1 MKKVRVKLIAALAL
15 ASMMMVPAFA
25 KDVTTIKILH
35 TNDIHGNVE
44 DDGKSKIGVAKW
56 ATYVEETKA
65 SEKNVLVLDAG
76 DLFQGVPFANLEKGE
91 SMIEIANMIGYD
103 AMTVGNHEF
112 DFGADHLFNRI
123 IKNLNFP
130 VLAANVYKGEER
142 ALDAYIVKEVEGVKV
157 GIFGMATE
165 ETAFKSHPDNT
176 VGYQFTDMIEA
187 AQETVDLLKEKEEV
201 DVIIMLAHL
210 GLYEGDYTSD
220 LVAKAVDGIDLIIDG
235 HSHTELPEGLMVN
248 DTLIAS
254 TGTAL
259 SHVGEVELTVEDGK
273 VTHKEAE
280 LLNYNA
286 LSEVEPS
293 QEVLEAIEKVKEAQK
308 PMLERVVGK
317 TAVDLIGE
325 RSDVRTGETN
335 LGQLATDAMLDLTG
349 AQIAI
354 TNGGG
359 IRASIK
365 AGNITMND
373 MITVFP
379 YGNTIMVKE
388 IKGSDVKAAL
398 EHGVNEYPNEK
409 GGFPHT
415 AGMTFTLNA
424 YKEVGDRISDIKVN
438 GEPLDLN
445 KTYTVVTND
454 FMAAG
459 GDGYDMFTAYPIKAE
474 YNTLMDTL
482 LDYVEKLGTVEGK
495 FETRMTVVTEAPSVE
510 DIPSSEGMP
519 SEEQLP
525 AQSVVISIMKNIV
538 SKDGQTVTLS
548 LFPYIEQG
556 RVMARLRDM
565 SELLDVEL
573 EWNNTS
579 KTASIK
585 DQDISFKLGQDYAMV
600 NGKKVDLGVKTKVE
614 EGRVILPVAQI
625 ARILDR
631 DVTFDNTIKEV
642 VIK

>member
-1 MKKVRVKLIAALAL
+1 MKKVRFKLLTALAF
-15 ASMMMVPAFA
+15 ASMMIMPVFA
-25 KDVTTIKILH
+25 KDATTIKILH
-35 TNDIHGNVE
+35 TNDIHGNVK
-44 DDGKSKIGVAKW
+44 DDGKSKIGFAKF
-56 ATYVEETKA
+56 ATYVAETRA
-65 SEKNVLVLDAG
+65 ADENVLVLDAG
-76 DLFQGVPFANLEKGE
+76 DMFQGVPFANLEKGQ
-91 SMIEIANMIGYD
+91 SMIELANIIGYD

-112 DFGADHLFNRI
+112 DFGADNLFNNI
-123 IKNLNFP
+123 ISKLNFP
-130 VLAANVYKGEER
+130 VLAANVYKGDER
-142 ALDAYIVKEVEGVKV
+142 ALDAYIVKEVDGVKV

-165 ETAFKSHPDNT
+165 ETAFKSHPNNT
-176 VGYQFTDMIEA
+176 IGYEFTDMIEA
-187 AQETVDLLKEKEEV
+187 ARETVSVLKEKEQAE
-201 DVIIMLAHL
+201 VIIMLAHL

-220 LVAKAVDGIDLIIDG
+220 LVAKAVDGIDLIVDG

-248 DTLIAS
+248 DTLIVS

-259 SHVGEVELTVEDGK
+259 NNVGEVELTVEDGK
-273 VTHKEAE
+273 VVNKEAE
-280 LLNYNA
+280 LLGYSSFA
-286 LSEVEPS
+286 EVAPSE
-293 QEVLEAIEKVKEAQK
+293 EVLEAIETVEAAQK

-317 TAVDLIGE
+317 AAVDLIGE
-325 RSDVRTGETN
+325 RSLVRTGETN

-398 EHGVNEYPNEK
+398 EHGVSEYPNEK

-415 AGMTFTLNA
+415 AGITFTLNA
-424 YKEVGDRISDIKVN
+424 YKEVGNRISDIKVN
-438 GEPLDLN
+438 GEPIDLN
-445 KTYTVVTND
+445 QTYTVVTND

-459 GDGYDMFTAYPIKAE
+459 GDGYDMFKAYPIKAE

-495 FETRMTVVTEAPSVE
+495 FETRMTVVTEAPS
-510 DIPSSEGMP
+510 
-519 SEEQLP
+519 EEETP
-525 AQSVVISIMKNIV
+525 ANSVVISIMKKVV
-538 SKDGQTVTLS
+538 SKNGQNVTVS

-565 SELLDVEL
+565 SELLDIEL
-573 EWNNTS
+573 EWDNQS

-585 DQDISFKLGQDYAMV
+585 GQDIEFKVNQDYAMV
-600 NGKKVDLGVKTKVE
+600 DGKKVDLGVKTKVE
-614 EGRVILPVAQI
+614 DGRVILPVAQI
-625 ARILDR
+625 ARILDKN
-631 DVTFDNTIKEV
+631 VTFDNTIKEV
-642 VIK
+642 VIS

>member
-1 MKKVRVKLIAALAL
+1 MKKVRFKLLTALAF
-15 ASMMMVPAFA
+15 ASMMIMPVFA
-25 KDVTTIKILH
+25 KDTTTIKILH
-35 TNDIHGNVE
+35 TNDIHGNVK
-44 DDGKSKIGVAKW
+44 DDGKSKIGLAKL
-56 ATYVEETKA
+56 ATYVAETRA
-65 SEKNVLVLDAG
+65 ADENVLVLDAG
-76 DLFQGVPFANLEKGE
+76 DMFQGVPFANLEKGQ
-91 SMIEIANMIGYD
+91 SMIELANIIGYD

-112 DFGADHLFNRI
+112 DFGADNLFNNI
-123 IKNLNFP
+123 ISKLNFP
-130 VLAANVYKGEER
+130 VLAANVYKGDER
-142 ALDAYIVKEVEGVKV
+142 ALDAYIVKEVDGVKV

-165 ETAFKSHPDNT
+165 ETAFKSHPNNT
-176 VGYQFTDMIEA
+176 IGYEFTDMIEA
-187 AQETVDLLKEKEEV
+187 ARETVSVLKEKEQAE
-201 DVIIMLAHL
+201 VIIMLAHL

-220 LVAKAVDGIDLIIDG
+220 LVAKAVDGIDLIVDG

-248 DTLIAS
+248 DTLIVS

-259 SHVGEVELTVEDGK
+259 NNVGEVELTVEDGK
-273 VTHKEAE
+273 VVNKEAE
-280 LLNYNA
+280 LLGYSSFA
-286 LSEVEPS
+286 EVAPSE
-293 QEVLEAIEKVKEAQK
+293 EVLEAIEKVEAAQK

-317 TAVDLIGE
+317 AAVDLIGE
-325 RSDVRTGETN
+325 RSLVRTGETN

-398 EHGVNEYPNEK
+398 EHGVSEYPNEK

-415 AGMTFTLNA
+415 AGITFTLNA
-424 YKEVGDRISDIKVN
+424 YKEVGNRISDIKVN
-438 GEPLDLN
+438 GEPIDLN
-445 KTYTVVTND
+445 QTYTVVTND

-459 GDGYDMFTAYPIKAE
+459 GDGYDMFKAYPIKAE

-495 FETRMTVVTEAPSVE
+495 FETRMTVVTEAPS
-510 DIPSSEGMP
+510 
-519 SEEQLP
+519 EEETP
-525 AQSVVISIMKNIV
+525 ANSVVISIMKKVV
-538 SKDGQTVTLS
+538 SKNGQNVTVS

-565 SELLDVEL
+565 SELLDIEL
-573 EWNNTS
+573 EWDNQS

-585 DQDISFKLGQDYAMV
+585 GQDIEFKVDQDYAMV
-600 NGKKVDLGVKTKVE
+600 DGKKVDLGVKTKVE
-614 EGRVILPVAQI
+614 DGRVILPVAQI
-625 ARILDR
+625 ARMLDKN
-631 DVTFDNTIKEV
+631 VTFDNTIKEV
-642 VIK
+642 VIS

>member
-1 MKKVRVKLIAALAL
+1 MKKVRFKLLTALAF
-15 ASMMMVPAFA
+15 ASMMVVPAFA
-25 KDVTTIKILH
+25 KDATTIKIIH

-44 DDGKSKIGVAKW
+44 DDGKSKIGLAKF
-56 ATYVEETKA
+56 ATYVEETRA
-65 SEKNVLVLDAG
+65 VDENLLVLDAG
-76 DLFQGVPFANLEKGE
+76 DMFQGVPFANLEKGQ
-91 SMIEIANMIGYD
+91 SMIELANIVGYD

-112 DFGADHLFNRI
+112 DFGADNLFNNI
-123 IKNLNFP
+123 ISKLNFP
-130 VLAANVYKGEER
+130 VLAANVYKGDER
-142 ALDAYIVKEVEGVKV
+142 ALDAYIVKEVDGVKV

-165 ETAFKSHPDNT
+165 ETAFKSHPNNT
-176 VGYQFTDMIEA
+176 VGYKFTDMIEA
-187 AQETVDLLKEKEEV
+187 AQETVSVLKEKEQAE
-201 DVIIMLAHL
+201 VIIMLAHL

-220 LVAKAVDGIDLIIDG
+220 LVAKAVDGIDLIVDG

-248 DTLIAS
+248 DTLIVS

-259 SHVGEVELTVEDGK
+259 NNVGEVELTVEDGK
-273 VTHKEAE
+273 VVNKEAE
-280 LLNYNA
+280 LLGYSSFEEVA
-286 LSEVEPS
+286 PSE
-293 QEVLEAIEKVKEAQK
+293 EVLEAIEKVEEAQK

-317 TAVDLIGE
+317 AAVDLIGE
-325 RSDVRTGETN
+325 RSLVRTGETN

-415 AGMTFTLNA
+415 AGITFTLNA
-424 YKEVGDRISDIKVN
+424 YKEVGNRISDIKVN
-438 GEPLDLN
+438 GEPIDLN

-459 GDGYDMFTAYPIKAE
+459 GDGYDMFKAYPIKAE

-495 FETRMTVVTEAPSVE
+495 FETRMTVVTEAPS
-510 DIPSSEGMP
+510 
-519 SEEQLP
+519 EEETP
-525 AQSVVISIMKNIV
+525 ANSVVISIMRKVV
-538 SKDGQTVTLS
+538 SKNGQNVTLS

-565 SELLDVEL
+565 SELLDIEL
-573 EWNNTS
+573 EWDNQS

-585 DQDISFKLGQDYAMV
+585 GQDIEFKVNQDYAV
-600 NGKKVDLGVKTKVE
+600 VDGKKVDLGVKTKVE
-614 EGRVILPVAQI
+614 DGRVILPVAQV
-625 ARILDR
+625 ARMLDKN
-631 DVTFDNTIKEV
+631 VTFDNTIKEV
-642 VIK
+642 VIS

>member
-1 MKKVRVKLIAALAL
+1 MKKVRFKLLTALAF
-15 ASMMMVPAFA
+15 ASMMIMPVFA
-25 KDVTTIKILH
+25 KDTTTIKILH
-35 TNDIHGNVE
+35 TNDIHGNVK
-44 DDGKSKIGVAKW
+44 DDGKSKIGLAKF
-56 ATYVEETKA
+56 ATYVAETRA
-65 SEKNVLVLDAG
+65 ADENVLVLDAG
-76 DLFQGVPFANLEKGE
+76 DMFQGVPFANLEKGQ
-91 SMIEIANMIGYD
+91 SMIELANIIGYD

-112 DFGADHLFNRI
+112 DFGADNLFNNI
-123 IKNLNFP
+123 ISKLNFP
-130 VLAANVYKGEER
+130 VLAANVYKGDER
-142 ALDAYIVKEVEGVKV
+142 ALDAYIVKEVDGVKV

-165 ETAFKSHPDNT
+165 ETAFKSHPNNT
-176 VGYQFTDMIEA
+176 IGYEFTDMIEA
-187 AQETVDLLKEKEEV
+187 ARETVSVLKEKEQAE
-201 DVIIMLAHL
+201 VIIMLAHL

-220 LVAKAVDGIDLIIDG
+220 LVAKAVDGIDLIVDG

-248 DTLIAS
+248 DTLIVS

-259 SHVGEVELTVEDGK
+259 NNVGEVELTVEDGK
-273 VTHKEAE
+273 VVNKEAE
-280 LLNYNA
+280 LLGYSSFA
-286 LSEVEPS
+286 EVAPSE
-293 QEVLEAIEKVKEAQK
+293 EVLEAIETVEAAQK

-317 TAVDLIGE
+317 AAVDLIGE
-325 RSDVRTGETN
+325 RSLVRTGETN

-398 EHGVNEYPNEK
+398 EHGVSEYPNEK

-415 AGMTFTLNA
+415 AGITFTLNA
-424 YKEVGDRISDIKVN
+424 YKEVGNRISDIKVN
-438 GEPLDLN
+438 GEPIDLN
-445 KTYTVVTND
+445 QTYTVVTND

-459 GDGYDMFTAYPIKAE
+459 GDGYDMFKAYPIKAE

-495 FETRMTVVTEAPSVE
+495 FETRMTVVTEAPS
-510 DIPSSEGMP
+510 
-519 SEEQLP
+519 EEETP
-525 AQSVVISIMKNIV
+525 ANSVVISIMKKVV
-538 SKDGQTVTLS
+538 SKNGQNVTVS

-565 SELLDVEL
+565 SELLDIEL
-573 EWNNTS
+573 GWDNQS

-585 DQDISFKLGQDYAMV
+585 GQDIEFKVDQDYAMV
-600 NGKKVDLGVKTKVE
+600 DGKKVDLGVKTKVE
-614 EGRVILPVAQI
+614 DGRVILPVAQI
-625 ARILDR
+625 ARILDKN
-631 DVTFDNTIKEV
+631 VTFDNTIKEV
-642 VIK
+642 VIS